1 MFRKLAVPIACL
13 ALGIT
18 VGYVIFRAKAAV
30 KFDTVYQAVLLDNGQ
45 VYYGKV
51 QGLGTPF
58 PVLHDVYYIESHA
71 DPKTKEVTSVLVRRG
86 KEWHGPEFTVLN
98 EKHIVMIEPVSP
110 GSKVAQLIA
119 ESKK

>member
-1 MFRKLAVPIACL
+1 MFMKVAVPVACL

-45 VYYGKV
+45 VYYGKM

-58 PVLHDVYYIESHA
+58 LVLRDVYYVESHA
-71 DPKTKEVTSVLVRRG
+71 DPETKQVTSVLVRPS
-86 KEWHGPEFTVLN
+86 HG
-98 EKHIVMIEPVSP
+98 HW
-110 GSKVAQLIA
+110 G
-119 ESKK
+119 